1 MREFVKQVV
10 EGKEDQESSSEN
22 YGPFSKNDS
31 LNEDNYRNPAAL
43 EGISKN
49 GENCAKKLQNE

>member
-1 MREFVKQVV
+1 MKQVV